1 MDNDVAEAAQS
12 EGDQR
17 CRSNLSLIDRL
28 IRASSAE
35 HSDRIM
41 IAGANRI
48 DLLMDLLHLG
58 FTRASCRAADG
69 PHVGEPASD
78 VLWIPSLDGED
89 KLQFTLKKLGREL
102 RPEGILAIRVQS
114 EIAASR
120 APQVSALLAAQGF
133 TVESREVAANGDL
146 FLRAYKRTAIHA
158 LRAA

>member
-1 MDNDVAEAAQS
+1 MDNNVAEAVQS

-17 CRSNLSLIDRL
+17 CRSNVSLIDNL
-28 IRASSAE
+28 IQASSAE

-58 FTRASCRAADG
+58 FTCASCRAADG

-78 VLWIPSLDGED
+78 VLWIPSIAGED
-89 KLQFTLKKLGREL
+89 QLQFTLKKLGREL
-102 RPEGILAIRVQS
+102 RPEGVLAVRVQS
-114 EIAASR
+114 EIVASR
-120 APQVSALLAAQGF
+120 ALQISALLAAHGF
-133 TVESREVAANGDL
+133 TVESRDVASNGDL
-146 FLRAYKRTAIHA
+146 FLCAHKRMAAHA

>member
-1 MDNDVAEAAQS
+1 MDNIAETAQS

-17 CRSNLSLIDRL
+17 CRSNVGLIENL

-78 VLWIPSLDGED
+78 VLWIPSIAGED
-89 KLQFTLKKLGREL
+89 QLRFTLKKLGREL
-102 RPEGILAIRVQS
+102 RPEGTLTVRVQS
-114 EIAASR
+114 ELAAGRSL
-120 APQVSALLAAQGF
+120 QVSALLTAHGF
-133 TVESREVAANGDL
+133 TVERRDMAPNGDL
-146 FLRAYKRTAIHA
+146 FLCAHKRTAAHA